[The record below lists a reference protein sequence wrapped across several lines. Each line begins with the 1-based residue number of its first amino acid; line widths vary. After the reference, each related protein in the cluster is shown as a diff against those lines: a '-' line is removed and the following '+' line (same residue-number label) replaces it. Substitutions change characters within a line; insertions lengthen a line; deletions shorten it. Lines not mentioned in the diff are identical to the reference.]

1 MGNWKGALVLLFVC
15 VCPPPGDAL
24 ALPSYTVAGTI
35 QFDFTGGQ
43 QQVGFYPGQVSV
55 ASGGASDPI
64 IGNYQTVYVPAH
76 TSWDYV
82 LVSKISPG
90 VWSLS
95 GGTETIVVTPSSG
108 DWNNSS
114 LYRLQAQATAQTID
128 FNTGTVTWGSATI
141 LSVNNAISSS
151 TLQDFSSYS
160 TGTLT
165 MSFATST
172 ALQGWAETPSGGLSS
187 SYSSTL
193 TGTPEPHV
201 WLLWLTGLGL
211 TGYALRLRQAV
222 PAS

>member
-1 MGNWKGALVLLFVC
+1 MRNWKRVLALWFVC

-24 ALPSYTVAGTI
+24 ALPSYTVTGTI
-35 QFDFTGGQ
+35 QFDYTSGQ
-43 QQVGFYPGQVSV
+43 QQVGFYPGQVSS

-82 LVSKISPG
+82 LVSEISPG

-95 GGTETIVVTPSSG
+95 GGAETIVVTPSPS

-114 LYRLQAQATAQTID
+114 RYRLQAEASAQTID
-128 FNTGTVTWGSATI
+128 FNTGTVIWGSVTI
-141 LSVNNAISSS
+141 LSVNNSISSS

-172 ALQGWAETPSGGLSS
+172 ALQGWAETPSGSLSS

-211 TGYALRLRQAV
+211 TGYALRLRHAV